1 MADAKYTSPDISRII
16 GDTFGVHVIS
26 NSVNG
31 LTSSTN
37 ALPTSDLL
45 YKNEIANENVTG
57 VKTLYKFGRNSDIN
71 GDEETIWD
79 EGGLYVYPT
88 SAIQMKVSS
97 SNIND
102 TSVGTGART
111 IRVIGLNSL
120 YNEIEEDVTLNG
132 QTEVLTSNTFIRVYR
147 AFVLTAGSSNTAQ
160 GDIYIG
166 TGTVTAGVPATV
178 YAKITQGENQTLM
191 ALWTVPANYSFFL
204 YQVDF
209 TSAISLANTYST
221 TRLKFR
227 PFNSVFRTLYI
238 NQLQSGTHVNDI
250 VIPQFISEKSD
261 IECTAISSGNN
272 NPVSAS
278 IAGLYIQN

>member
-1 MADAKYTSPDISRII
+1 MPDAKYTSPDISRII

-57 VKTLYKFGRNSDIN
+57 VRTLYKFGRNSDIN
-71 GDEETIWD
+71 GAEETIWD

-132 QTEVLTSNTFIRVYR
+132 QTAILTSNTFIRVYR
-147 AFVLTAGSSNTAQ
+147 AFVLTAGSSNNAQ

-191 ALWTVPANYSFFL
+191 ALWTVPAGYSFFL

-250 VIPQFISEKSD
+250 VIPQLISEKSD